1 MADSSDIFLSYSRE
15 DARDVERLAAALQ
28 AAGYRCWWDRELA
41 SGVHYLS
48 ETEAKLKAAKA
59 VVVLWSKTSIT
70 SHWVADEAAAGRDDG
85 RLAALSFDGSMPPL
99 GFRQFQVTDFSS
111 WKGGLDE
118 APFRSLLKGLERIGP
133 AASVAPGADPVP
145 PRAAA
150 FPPTPLRMD
159 RRMLLIGGAGA
170 AAAAAVGGVVW
181 LRSSGSD
188 AKARSVAVLPFAN
201 LSSDADQAYFADGLA
216 TEIRAALARNAALQV
231 AAPTSSRA
239 FRDHEEDAQTVGR
252 KLGVAYLL
260 EGSVQRSKDNVRVVA
275 ELTDARSGYS
285 AWAQTFQRTIDDI
298 LVVQGEIA
306 EAVAGA
312 LAVKMAPGSSVGGTT
327 VVAAYDAYLL
337 GQALFLSDAGED
349 ADRKALAQFD
359 AALAADPQYAEAHA
373 ARSRTLAAIATL
385 YAPAD
390 QLRPTFDAAIASAER
405 AVSLAPQL
413 AEAQLA
419 LGFARCNG
427 RLDVAGARDAYDRAA
442 QLGAGDADVL
452 VLCAFYYANAGR
464 DAEAKAAIGRAAV
477 LDPVNARVPRAA
489 GKVDYSARR
498 YPAAIDQWRQ
508 ALEMNPK
515 LPEANAST
523 GYALTLTG
531 RPAEARAALMKEPN
545 AMMRLAGL
553 AIVERQLGDEAAARR
568 AKDDLVREFGDSAAY
583 QQAQIAA
590 QWGSADEALAALER
604 AHAVGD
610 AGMLYL
616 KIDPFLDPVRTSPRF
631 AALMKAIGFG

>member
-1 MADSSDIFLSYSRE
+1 MADSPELFLSYSRE
-15 DARDVERLAAALQ
+15 DARDVERLASALQ
-28 AAGYRCWWDRELA
+28 AAGYQCWWDRDLA

-48 ETEAKLKAAKA
+48 ETETKLKAAKA

-99 GFRQFQVTDFSS
+99 GFRQFQVTDFSG

-118 APFRSLLKGLERIGP
+118 APFRSLLKGLERIVPAGP
-133 AASVAPGADPVP
+133 QAPGADPAP
-145 PRAAA
+145 PRAAVSS
-150 FPPTPLRMD
+150 PTPPRID
-159 RRMLLIGGAGA
+159 RRMLLIGGAGV
-170 AAAAAVGGVVW
+170 AAAAAVGGVAW
-181 LRSSGSD
+181 LRSSGSG
-188 AKARSVAVLPFAN
+188 AKASSVAVLPFAN

-260 EGSVQRSKDNVRVVA
+260 EGSVQRSGTDVRVVA
-275 ELTDARSGYS
+275 ELTDARSGFS
-285 AWAQTFQRTIDDI
+285 AWAQTFQRKIDDI

-306 EAVAGA
+306 GAVAGA

-337 GQALFLSDAGED
+337 GQALFLSDAGEE

-359 AALAADPQYAEAHA
+359 TALAADPLYALAHA
-373 ARSRTLAAIATL
+373 ERSRTLAAMASL

-405 AVSLAPQL
+405 AVALAPDL
-413 AEAQLA
+413 AAAQLA

-427 RLDVAGARDAYDRAA
+427 RLDMAGARSAYDRAA

-452 VLCAFYYANAGR
+452 VLCAFYLANDGR
-464 DAEAKAAIGRAAV
+464 DSEAKAAIERAAL
-477 LDPVNARVPRAA
+477 LDPVNARVWRAA
-489 GKVDYSARR
+489 GKVDYAARR
-498 YPAAIDQWRQ
+498 YAEAIGRWQR
-508 ALEMNPK
+508 ALTMNPK
-515 LPEANAST
+515 LPEANATT
-523 GYALTLTG
+523 GYALMLTG
-531 RPAEARAALMKEPN
+531 RYAEARAALLRESNLML
-545 AMMRLAGL
+545 RLAGL
-553 AIVERQLGDEAAARR
+553 AIVERRLGDDAGSRKARDELTLT
-568 AKDDLVREFGDSAAY
+568 AGASASY

-590 QWGSADEALAALER
+590 QWGAVDEALTALEL
-604 AHAVGD
+604 AKSVGD
-610 AGMLYL
+610 SGLLYL
-616 KIDPFLDPVRTSPRF
+616 KTDPFLDPVRQSPRYG
-631 AALMKAIGFG
+631 ALLKTIGFS

>member
-1 MADSSDIFLSYSRE
+1 VTASPDIFLSYSRE
-15 DARDVERLAAALQ
+15 DARDAERLAEALRS
-28 AAGYRCWWDRELA
+28 AGYDCWWDRDLA
-41 SGVHYLS
+41 SGTRYLA
-48 ETEAKLKAAKA
+48 ETESKLKSSKA
-59 VVVLWSKTSIT
+59 VVVIWSKTSVD
-70 SHWVADEAAAGRDDG
+70 SHWVADEAGVGRDER

-99 GFRQFQVTDFSS
+99 GFRQFQVTDFAG
-111 WKGGLDE
+111 WKGGIDE
-118 APFRSLLKGLERIGP
+118 APFLNLLKGLERFMATPGDTPRVARTAPSSPPP
-133 AASVAPGADPVP
+133 A
-145 PRAAA
+145 
-150 FPPTPLRMD
+150 LRRFD

-181 LRSSGSD
+181 LRSSGSG

-260 EGSVQRSKDNVRVVA
+260 EGSVQRSRDNVRVVA

-285 AWAQTFQRTIDDI
+285 AWAQTFQRKIDDI

-359 AALAADPQYAEAHA
+359 AALAADPQYALAHA
-373 ARSRTLAAIATL
+373 ARSRTLAAMATL

-545 AMMRLAGL
+545 TMMRLAGL
-553 AIVERQLGDEAAARR
+553 AIVERQLGDEAAASR

-616 KIDPFLDPVRTSPRF
+616 KIDPFLDPVRASPRF

>member
-1 MADSSDIFLSYSRE
+1 MADSPDIFLSYSRE

-28 AAGYRCWWDRELA
+28 TAGYQCWWDRDLA

-48 ETEAKLKAAKA
+48 ETETKLKAAKA

-99 GFRQFQVTDFSS
+99 GFRQFQVTDFSG

-118 APFRSLLKGLERIGP
+118 APFRSLLKGLERIVPAGP
-133 AASVAPGADPVP
+133 QAPGADPAP
-145 PRAAA
+145 PRAAVSS
-150 FPPTPLRMD
+150 PTPPRID

-181 LRSSGSD
+181 LRSSGGS
-188 AKARSVAVLPFAN
+188 AKASSVAVLPFAN

-216 TEIRAALARNAALQV
+216 TEIRAELARNAALQV

-260 EGSVQRSKDNVRVVA
+260 EGSVQRSGTDVRVVA
-275 ELTDARSGYS
+275 ELTDAQSGFS
-285 AWAQTFQRTIDDI
+285 AWAQTFQRRLDDI
-298 LVVQGEIA
+298 LMVQGEIA

-359 AALAADPQYAEAHA
+359 AALAADPLYALAHA
-373 ARSRTLAAIATL
+373 ARSRTLAAMATL

-390 QLRPTFDAAIASAER
+390 QLRSTFDAAIASAER
-405 AVSLAPQL
+405 AVSLAPEL
-413 AEAQLA
+413 AAAQLA
-419 LGFARCNG
+419 LGFARGNG
-427 RLDVAGARDAYDRAA
+427 RLDVAGARSAYDRAA

-452 VLCAFYYANAGR
+452 VLCAYYYANDGR
-464 DAEAKAAIGRAAV
+464 DAEAKAAIERAAV
-477 LDPVNARVPRAA
+477 LDPVNARVLRAA
-489 GKVDYSARR
+489 GIVDYAARR
-498 YPAAIDQWRQ
+498 YAEAIRHWRR

-515 LPEANAST
+515 LSEANAKSA
-523 GYALTLTG
+523 YALTLTG
-531 RPAEARAALMKEPN
+531 RHAEAREALLKEPN
-545 AMMRLAGL
+545 TMVRWAGL
-553 AIVERQLGDEAAARR
+553 AIVERRLGDDTAARKAR
-568 AKDDLVREFGDSAAY
+568 DELEREHGESATY

-590 QWGSADEALAALER
+590 QWGLTDQALAALER
-604 AHAVGD
+604 AHAIGD
-610 AGMLYL
+610 AGMLAL
-616 KIDPFLDPVRTSPRF
+616 KTDPFLDSVRASPRF
-631 AALMKAIGFG
+631 GALLKAMRFS

>member
-1 MADSSDIFLSYSRE
+1 VADSPELFLSYSRE
-15 DARDVERLAAALQ
+15 DARDVERLASALQ
-28 AAGYRCWWDRELA
+28 AAGYQCWWDRDLA

-99 GFRQFQVTDFSS
+99 GFRQFQVTDFSG
-111 WKGGLDE
+111 WKGGTDE
-118 APFRSLLKGLERIGP
+118 APFRSLLKGLERIVPGAVAAP
-133 AASVAPGADPVP
+133 AADPVP
-145 PRAAA
+145 PRAAVSS
-150 FPPTPLRMD
+150 PTPPRID

-181 LRSSGSD
+181 LRSSGGS
-188 AKARSVAVLPFAN
+188 AKASSVAVLPFAN
-201 LSSDADQAYFADGLA
+201 LSSDAEQAYFADGLA

-260 EGSVQRSKDNVRVVA
+260 EGSVQRSGTDVRVVA
-275 ELTDARSGYS
+275 ELTDARSGFS
-285 AWAQTFQRTIDDI
+285 AWAQTFQRKIDDI

-306 EAVAGA
+306 GAVAGA

-337 GQALFLSDAGED
+337 GQALFLSDAGEE

-359 AALAADPQYAEAHA
+359 TALAADPLYALAHA
-373 ARSRTLAAIATL
+373 ARSRTLAAMATL

-390 QLRPTFDAAIASAER
+390 QLRSTFDAAIASAER
-405 AVSLAPQL
+405 AVSLAPEL
-413 AEAQLA
+413 AAAQLA
-419 LGFARCNG
+419 LGFARGNG
-427 RLDVAGARDAYDRAA
+427 RLDVAGARSAYDRAA

-452 VLCAFYYANAGR
+452 VLCAYYYANDGR
-464 DAEAKAAIGRAAV
+464 DAEAKAAIERAVV
-477 LDPVNARVPRAA
+477 LDPVNARVLRAA
-489 GKVDYSARR
+489 GIVDYAARR
-498 YPAAIDQWRQ
+498 YAEAIRHWRR

-515 LPEANAST
+515 LSEANAKSA
-523 GYALTLTG
+523 YALTLTG
-531 RPAEARAALMKEPN
+531 RHAEAREALLKEPN
-545 AMMRLAGL
+545 AMVRLAGL
-553 AIVERQLGDEAAARR
+553 AIVERRLGDDTAARKAR
-568 AKDDLVREFGDSAAY
+568 DELEREHGESATY

-590 QWGSADEALAALER
+590 QWGLTDQALAALER
-604 AHAVGD
+604 AHAIGD
-610 AGMLYL
+610 AGMLAL
-616 KIDPFLDPVRTSPRF
+616 KTDPFLDSVRASPRF
-631 AALMKAIGFG
+631 GALLKAMRFS